1 MNICKYHV
9 EILSS
14 FMTVTGKILGY
25 TNQGLKVIKKNKTI
39 LLASF
44 ERTGEYLFDAGIKG
58 IKEIFN
64 DVSEDLI
71 FGNCFK
77 VGSGGMKL

>member
-1 MNICKYHV
+1 
-9 EILSS
+9 
-14 FMTVTGKILGY
+14 MTQTGQVLGS
-25 TNQGLKVIKKNKTI
+25 TNQGLKMMKKNKTI

-44 ERTGEYLFDAGIKG
+44 ERTGEYLFNAGFG
-58 IKEIFN
+58 EIEEKFT

-77 VGSGGMKL
+77 VGTGSMQLQWDGMAQTNRGW

>member
-1 MNICKYHV
+1 M
-9 EILSS
+9 
-14 FMTVTGKILGY
+14 
-25 TNQGLKVIKKNKTI
+25 KKNKTI

-44 ERTGEYLFDAGIKG
+44 ERTGEYLFNAGYNQTVEK
-58 IKEIFN
+58 FT

-77 VGSGGMKL
+77 VGTGSMSL